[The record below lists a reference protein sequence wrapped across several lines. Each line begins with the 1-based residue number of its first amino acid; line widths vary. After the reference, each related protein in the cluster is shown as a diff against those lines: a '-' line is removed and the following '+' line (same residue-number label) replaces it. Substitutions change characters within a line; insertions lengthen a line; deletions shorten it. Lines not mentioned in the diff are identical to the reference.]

1 MIRFLL
7 LLMLALLPLGS
18 GLCAVVDVYTGRA
31 DVADQGSSERARA
44 LPLALEHALRKY
56 SGLRELEGYPDLEQ
70 ALSIAPEILVTFY
83 YESEQRE
90 RPDGS
95 VEATQH
101 LVAKF
106 APGKVDE
113 LAQSLQ
119 LPLWQP
125 ERDPLELWVVV
136 DNGRQREVMPI
147 EIAYVRSVLDAS
159 ATERGQLLVWPEPD
173 EEGMYPV
180 DMQLLW
186 GGYTEDLA
194 SLDGVGV
201 VILAARRE
209 GLEWGVRANLGFGGE
224 NRAWRVQDF
233 DLEAALLEGLQLSID
248 QVAAS
253 SAIAA
258 TDLGAWDHELTVTGL
273 NGAADYRDCLAYLQG
288 IGIVDNVTVVSAK
301 PATMTFRLR
310 LSALPQYL
318 EQELASGAVLS
329 EGDNGDVMVYSRGNR
344 S

>member
-18 GLCAVVDVYTGRA
+18 GLCDVVDVYTGKA
-31 DVADQGSSERARA
+31 EVTGQGSAERQRA
-44 LPLALEHALRKY
+44 LPLALEDALHKY
-56 SGLRELEGYPDLEQ
+56 SGLRDLEGYPELEQ
-70 ALSIAPEILVTFY
+70 ALRTAQEILVTFY
-83 YESEQRE
+83 YDSEERE
-90 RPDGS
+90 QADGS
-95 VEATQH
+95 MENVQY

-106 APGKVDE
+106 APEKVDE
-113 LAQSLQ
+113 LARSLQ

-125 ERDPLELWVVV
+125 ERDPLELWVVI

-147 EIAYVRSVLDAS
+147 EIAYVRSALDAVG
-159 ATERGQLLVWPEPD
+159 ARRGQPLVWPEPD

-224 NRAWRVQDF
+224 NRAWRLRDL
-233 DLEAALLEGLQLSID
+233 DLEAALLEGLHLSID
-248 QVAAS
+248 QAAAS

-258 TDLGAWDHELTVTGL
+258 TDLGSWDHELTVTGL
-273 NGAADYRDCLAYLQG
+273 NSAADYQHCLAYLQG
-288 IGIVDNVTVVSAK
+288 IGVVDNVTVVSAR

-318 EQELASGAVLS
+318 EQELAGGAVLS
-329 EGDNGDVMVYSRGNR
+329 QGDDGDTLVFEGGN
-344 S
+344 